1 MLSWKQFKQDLL
13 YSFLT
18 DDYEAEAAKRLLER
32 KQGSRESIRDF
43 AYHYRALCL
52 RGKKEMKEKEIVQA
66 ILRNCNP
73 RLASL
78 LRDTVKEVSELV
90 RIGTQIE
97 RDFEEEAKKY
107 WSQVNADTHKWKSPS
122 ERDPHS
128 KPNPSL
134 TRILQPISTLS
145 NSKILPLP
153 LLIRGRYF
161 QAMVD
166 TGSSLTLIQE
176 AR

>member
-1 MLSWKQFKQDLL
+1 
-13 YSFLT
+13 
-18 DDYEAEAAKRLLER
+18 
-32 KQGSRESIRDF
+32 
-43 AYHYRALCL
+43 
-52 RGKKEMKEKEIVQA
+52 MKEKEIVQA

-97 RDFEEEAKKY
+97 RDFEAKKY
-107 WSQVNADTHKWKSPS
+107 WSQVNADTQKWKSPS

-161 QAMVD
+161 QAMVN
-166 TGSSLTLIQE
+166 TGNMLETMKTK
-176 AR
+176 